1 MDKRMT
7 WRIFGCLSSSLC
19 QSSRCDLEW
28 GLSSCLEWLLQHRL
42 YWHPRD
48 VAGSKEHLTYC
59 QIVLTFQ
66 RLIRY
71 IVWNFQSKWFTFLR
85 DVQENTVSSFL
96 PKTLH
101 WCGMYVCVGACRWL
115 RCCRRLSCCSPYVG
129 CRYKRT
135 TSSLKSL
142 SKSTSEC
149 ILFVVHWL
157 PLAV

>member
-28 GLSSCLEWLLQHRL
+28 GLSSCLEWLLQQHL

-71 IVWNFQSKWFTFLR
+71 IVWNFQSVVYASERCARKYSVLFFYWRHCT
-85 DVQENTVSSFL
+85 DVGRVFA
-96 PKTLH
+96 
-101 WCGMYVCVGACRWL
+101 WVRAGD
-115 RCCRRLSCCSPYVG
+115 
-129 CRYKRT
+129 
-135 TSSLKSL
+135 
-142 SKSTSEC
+142 
-149 ILFVVHWL
+149 
-157 PLAV
+157 